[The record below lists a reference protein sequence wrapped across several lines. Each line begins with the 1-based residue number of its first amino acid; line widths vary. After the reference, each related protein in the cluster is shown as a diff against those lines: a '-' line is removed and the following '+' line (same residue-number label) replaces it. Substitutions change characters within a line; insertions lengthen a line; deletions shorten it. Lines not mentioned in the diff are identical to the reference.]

1 MNLKCFDINII
12 LAISTF
18 PTVITIKTTRA
29 VHRPPAHI
37 SKNYFSAALPSTIT
51 NGSLFATFFDM
62 NIKHHILFFALSL
75 WSRKTISPNRAK

>member
-29 VHRPPAHI
+29 TQRTTRA
-37 SKNYFSAALPSTIT
+37 YFNKVSFYSVSPNSIT
-51 NGSLFATFFDM
+51 DSRLFASFF
-62 NIKHHILFFALSL
+62 
-75 WSRKTISPNRAK
+75 KTDI